1 VKPET
6 VRRAITKA
14 EARTNLFI
22 KSSLFLKDVDNTS
35 IAVLYES
42 RLASE
47 RSKKVATPIP
57 IGPTLSRIGQIFVN
71 VKDLD
76 RAIAFYRD
84 ILGMAFLFQAPPGMA
99 FFDCDGIRLM
109 LGVADRPDLDHPASI
124 IYYKVDDIERVYETF
139 KARGV
144 EFIVKPHLVAPMP
157 DYDLWLA
164 DFRDSEGN
172 LLALMSEVP
181 RRVA

>member
-1 VKPET
+1 M
-6 VRRAITKA
+6 
-14 EARTNLFI
+14 
-22 KSSLFLKDVDNTS
+22 S
-35 IAVLYES
+35 
-42 RLASE
+42 
-47 RSKKVATPIP
+47 TPIP

-71 VKDLD
+71 VKDFE

-84 ILGMAFLFQAPPGMA
+84 VLGMKFLFQAPPNMA

-109 LGVADRPDLDHPASI
+109 LGVADRPELNHPASI
-124 IYYKVDDIERVYETF
+124 IYYKVDDIERVYEIF

-144 EFIVKPHLVAPMP
+144 EFVVKPHLVAPMP
-157 DYDLWLA
+157 TYDLWLA

-181 RRVA
+181 RQVA